1 MLLRPILQKKKKNP
15 IDAVMVQQA
24 KYYSKR
30 INFTETNAW
39 EMIEESKRVLQI
51 TIAYYLSQMSPWL
64 TVQCNGDLPKH
75 TKNVTCCRPSHSAQ
89 RFQLFNQEKNKW
101 KGYKDLHL
109 LAKPGW
115 ELTPAPITD
124 SRHRLHYSVRF
135 LKAGIAPILF
145 TNMSP
150 RPK

>member
-1 MLLRPILQKKKKNP
+1 
-15 IDAVMVQQA
+15 MVQQA

-51 TIAYYLSQMSPWL
+51 TIAYYLSPNLSEKRFL
-64 TVQCNGDLPKH
+64 EKCHLGSRSNATVIYQN
-75 TKNVTCCRPSHSAQ
+75 TQKNVTCCRPSHSAQ